1 MQESIN
7 YFFLLIGRVKNIR
20 WDLSSKNFILVS
32 KSLIFYNARNDS
44 TKLNKFLL
52 KLSNQSHIKKTINK
66 IITPWYS
73 IPLIDRWLLGQ
84 IIPPMLFAISAF
96 TVISLSVGVMFDLIR
111 KVVEYGLPLFLALK
125 VIFFSLPSF
134 LVLSFPMA
142 VLLSTLLAYG
152 KLSSNSELLALKSL
166 GIKTSRIISPAI
178 ALSIFMTGL
187 TFYFN
192 DNLVPAS
199 NKLAEVTLRAGIGS
213 SFSGEQGK
221 DNIMFSRYGSRIN
234 SSNKKPTKINTYLTH
249 IFYAS
254 WYENNIM
261 EGVTVLDFSREDFQ
275 QILKAKNGKF
285 DKKSSS
291 WIFSDGSIVSI
302 DPSGQ
307 TTNIQF
313 KEYTYPF
320 VEGPMELAKVP
331 KDANE
336 MTLKQAIQAEKIY
349 EKTGNIKEVR
359 RIKVRIQ
366 EKFTLPFACLVFG
379 LIGSSLGSK
388 SNLRSSKSQGFG
400 LSVILI
406 LIYYVM
412 SFLFSSLGVKGILP
426 PIFAAWLP
434 VLISLGGGIYL
445 LRKSSSF

>member
-1 MQESIN
+1 M
-7 YFFLLIGRVKNIR
+7 
-20 WDLSSKNFILVS
+20 
-32 KSLIFYNARNDS
+32 
-44 TKLNKFLL
+44 
-52 KLSNQSHIKKTINK
+52 KLSNQSLIKKCINK
-66 IITPWYS
+66 IIIPWYS

-84 IIPPMLFAISAF
+84 IIPPMIFAISAF

-111 KVVEYGLPLFLALK
+111 KIVEFGLPLFLALK
-125 VIFFSLPSF
+125 VLFFSLPSF

-166 GIKTSRIISPAI
+166 GIKTARIISPAI
-178 ALSIFMTGL
+178 AISIFMTGL

-199 NKLAEVTLRAGIGS
+199 NKLAETTLRAGIGS
-213 SFSGEQGK
+213 SFSGETGK

-234 SSNKKPTKINTYLTH
+234 ASTKKPTKTNTFLTH

-275 QILKAKNGKF
+275 QILKAKTGKF
-285 DKKSSS
+285 DKKNSS
-291 WIFSDGSIVSI
+291 WIFSNGSIVSI
-302 DPSGQ
+302 SPNGQ
-307 TTNIQF
+307 TTNIKF

-336 MTLKQAIQAEKIY
+336 MTLKQALKAEKIY
-349 EKTGNIKEVR
+349 KKTGNLKEIR
-359 RIKVRIQ
+359 RIQVRIQ

-412 SFLFSSLGVKGILP
+412 SFLFSSFGVKGLLN
-426 PIFAAWLP
+426 PIFAAWFP
-434 VLISLGGGIYL
+434 VLISMGGGIYF
-445 LRKSSSF
+445 LRRSSSL

>member
-1 MQESIN
+1 M
-7 YFFLLIGRVKNIR
+7 
-20 WDLSSKNFILVS
+20 
-32 KSLIFYNARNDS
+32 
-44 TKLNKFLL
+44 
-52 KLSNQSHIKKTINK
+52 KLSNQSLIKKTINK
-66 IITPWYS
+66 IISPWYLL
-73 IPLIDRWLLGQ
+73 PLIDRWLLGQ
-84 IIPPMLFAISAF
+84 IIPPMIFAISAF

-111 KVVEYGLPLFLALK
+111 KIVEFGLPLFLALK
-125 VIFFSLPSF
+125 VLFFSLPSF

-199 NKLAEVTLRAGIGS
+199 NKLAETTLRAGIGS
-213 SFSGEQGK
+213 SFSAEQGK

-234 SSNKKPTKINTYLTH
+234 SSNKPTKTNTFLTH

-291 WIFSDGSIVSI
+291 WIFSEGSIVSI

-349 EKTGNIKEVR
+349 EKTGNLKEVR

-412 SFLFSSLGVKGILP
+412 SFLFSSFGVKGILP

>member
-1 MQESIN
+1 M
-7 YFFLLIGRVKNIR
+7 
-20 WDLSSKNFILVS
+20 
-32 KSLIFYNARNDS
+32 
-44 TKLNKFLL
+44 
-52 KLSNQSHIKKTINK
+52 KLSNQPLVKKNINK
-66 IITPWYS
+66 IIAPWFLL
-73 IPLIDRWLLGQ
+73 PLIDRWLLGQ
-84 IIPPMLFAISAF
+84 IIPPMIFAISAF

-111 KVVEYGLPLFLALK
+111 KIVEFGLPLFLALK
-125 VIFFSLPSF
+125 VLFFSLPSF

-166 GIKTSRIISPAI
+166 GIKTSRIIAPAI

-192 DNLVPAS
+192 DNLVPKS
-199 NKLAEVTLRAGIGS
+199 NKLAETTLRAGIGS
-213 SFSGEQGK
+213 SFSGERGK
-221 DNIMFSRYGSRIN
+221 YNIMFSRYGSRIGA
-234 SSNKKPTKINTYLTH
+234 SNKKPTKVNTFLTH

-254 WYENNIM
+254 RYENNIM
-261 EGVTVLDFSREDFQ
+261 EGVTVLDFSREDIQ
-275 QILKAKNGKF
+275 QILKAKTGRF

-291 WIFSDGSIVSI
+291 WVFFDGSIVSI
-302 DPSGQ
+302 DPGGQ

-331 KDANE
+331 KDATE

-349 EKTGNIKEVR
+349 KKTGNLKEIR

-388 SNLRSSKSQGFG
+388 SNIRSSKSQGFG

-412 SFLFSSLGVKGILP
+412 SFIFSSFGVKGILP
-426 PIFAAWLP
+426 PIIAAWLP

>member
-1 MQESIN
+1 M
-7 YFFLLIGRVKNIR
+7 
-20 WDLSSKNFILVS
+20 
-32 KSLIFYNARNDS
+32 
-44 TKLNKFLL
+44 
-52 KLSNQSHIKKTINK
+52 KLSNQSLIIKTINK
-66 IITPWYS
+66 PITLWYS

-125 VIFFSLPSF
+125 VLFFSLPSF

-192 DNLVPAS
+192 DNLVPVS
-199 NKLAEVTLRAGIGS
+199 NKLAETTLRAGIGS
-213 SFSGEQGK
+213 SFSGETSK
-221 DNIMFSRYGSRIN
+221 TNIMFARYGSRIHAGT
-234 SSNKKPTKINTYLTH
+234 KKPTKTNTYLTH

-254 WYENNIM
+254 QYDNNIM
-261 EGVTVLDFSREDFQ
+261 KGVTVLDFARQDFQ
-275 QILKAKNGKF
+275 QILKANTARF
-285 DKKSSS
+285 DKKNSS

-302 DPSGQ
+302 APSGE

-313 KEYTYPF
+313 QEYTYPF
-320 VEGPMELAKVP
+320 VEGPLELAKVP
-331 KDANE
+331 RDATE
-336 MTLKQAIQAEKIY
+336 MTLKQALKAEKIY
-349 EKTGNIKEVR
+349 KKTGNLKEIR
-359 RIKVRIQ
+359 RIQVRIQ
-366 EKFTLPFACLVFG
+366 EKFTLPCACLVFG

-412 SFLFSSLGVKGILP
+412 SFLFSSFGVKGLLSPIL
-426 PIFAAWLP
+426 AAWLP
-434 VLISLGGGIYL
+434 VLISMGGGMYFL
-445 LRKSSSF
+445 KKSSSL

>member
-1 MQESIN
+1 M
-7 YFFLLIGRVKNIR
+7 
-20 WDLSSKNFILVS
+20 
-32 KSLIFYNARNDS
+32 
-44 TKLNKFLL
+44 
-52 KLSNQSHIKKTINK
+52 KLSNQSFIKKTINK

-84 IIPPMLFAISAF
+84 IIPPMIFAISAF

-111 KVVEYGLPLFLALK
+111 KIVEYGLPLFLALK
-125 VIFFSLPSF
+125 VLFFSLPSF

-152 KLSSNSELLALKSL
+152 KLSNNSELLALKSL
-166 GIKTSRIISPAI
+166 GVKTSRIISPAI
-178 ALSIFMTGL
+178 AISIFMTGL

-199 NKLAEVTLRAGIGS
+199 NKLAETTLRAGIGS
-213 SFSGEQGK
+213 SFSEESGK
-221 DNIMFSRYGSRIN
+221 ENIMFSRYGSRIN
-234 SSNKKPTKINTYLTH
+234 SETQKPTKNNSKLTH
-249 IFYAS
+249 IFYS
-254 WYENNIM
+254 QWYENKIM
-261 EGVTVLDFSREDFQ
+261 KNVTVLDFSREDFQ
-275 QILKAKNGKF
+275 QILKAKTGKF
-285 DKKSSS
+285 DKKLSS
-291 WIFSDGSIVSI
+291 WIFSDGNIVSI
-302 DPSGQ
+302 DSGGQ

-313 KEYTYPF
+313 KKYTYPF
-320 VEGPMELAKVP
+320 VEGPVEIAKVP

-349 EKTGNIKEVR
+349 QKIGNLKEVR

-406 LIYYVM
+406 LIYYLM
-412 SFLFSSLGVKGILP
+412 SFIFSSFGVKGILP

>member
-1 MQESIN
+1 
-7 YFFLLIGRVKNIR
+7 
-20 WDLSSKNFILVS
+20 
-32 KSLIFYNARNDS
+32 
-44 TKLNKFLL
+44 L
-52 KLSNQSHIKKTINK
+52 KLSIQLVIKKTFNK

-84 IIPPMLFAISAF
+84 IIPPMIFAISAF

-111 KVVEYGLPLFLALK
+111 KIVEFGLPLFLALK
-125 VIFFSLPSF
+125 VLFFSLPSF

-166 GIKTSRIISPAI
+166 GIKTTRIISPAI

-199 NKLAEVTLRAGIGS
+199 NKLAETTLRAGIGS
-213 SFSGEQGK
+213 SFSAEQGK
-221 DNIMFSRYGSRIN
+221 DNIMFSRYGSRI
-234 SSNKKPTKINTYLTH
+234 SASNKKPTKTNTFLTH

-285 DKKSSS
+285 DKKSYS
-291 WIFSDGSIVSI
+291 WIFSEGSIVSI

-331 KDANE
+331 KDATE
-336 MTLKQAIQAEKIY
+336 MTLKQALKAEKIY
-349 EKTGNIKEVR
+349 KKTGNLKEVR
-359 RIKVRIQ
+359 RIRVRIQ

-412 SFLFSSLGVKGILP
+412 SFLFSSFGVKGILP
-426 PIFAAWLP
+426 PVFAAWLP

>member
-1 MQESIN
+1 M
-7 YFFLLIGRVKNIR
+7 
-20 WDLSSKNFILVS
+20 
-32 KSLIFYNARNDS
+32 
-44 TKLNKFLL
+44 
-52 KLSNQSHIKKTINK
+52 KLSTQLVIKKAFNK

-84 IIPPMLFAISAF
+84 IIPPMIFAISAF

-111 KVVEYGLPLFLALK
+111 KIVEFGLPLFLAFK
-125 VIFFSLPSF
+125 VLFFSLPSF

-166 GIKTSRIISPAI
+166 GIKTARIITPAI
-178 ALSIFMTGL
+178 ALSIFMSGL

-199 NKLAEVTLRAGIGS
+199 NKLAEATLRAGMGG
-213 SFSGEQGK
+213 SFSVEKGK
-221 DNIMFSRYGSRIN
+221 SNIMFSRYGSRIN
-234 SSNKKPTKINTYLTH
+234 SSTQKTTKRNNYLTH

-254 WYENNIM
+254 RYEKNLM
-261 EGVTVLDFSREDFQ
+261 KKVTLLDFSRQDFQ
-275 QILKAKNGKF
+275 QILKAKTGRF
-285 DKKSSS
+285 DKKNSS
-291 WIFSDGSIVSI
+291 WIFSEGSILSI

-320 VEGPMELAKVP
+320 VEGPLELAKVP

-336 MTLKQAIQAEKIY
+336 MSLKQALKAETIY
-349 EKTGNIKEVR
+349 RKTGNIKEIR
-359 RIKVRIQ
+359 RIQVRIQ
-366 EKFTLPFACLVFG
+366 EKFTLPCACLVFG

-388 SNLRSSKSQGFG
+388 SNLRSSRSQGFG

-412 SFLFSSLGVKGILP
+412 SFVFSSFGVKGLIN

-434 VLISLGGGIYL
+434 VLISLAGGIYL

>member
-1 MQESIN
+1 
-7 YFFLLIGRVKNIR
+7 
-20 WDLSSKNFILVS
+20 
-32 KSLIFYNARNDS
+32 
-44 TKLNKFLL
+44 L
-52 KLSNQSHIKKTINK
+52 KLTKQSSIRKTINK
-66 IITPWYS
+66 LISPWYS
-73 IPLIDRWLLGQ
+73 ISLIDRWLLGQ
-84 IIPPMLFAISAF
+84 IIPPMIFAISAF

-111 KVVEYGLPLFLALK
+111 KIVEFGLPLFLALR
-125 VIFFSLPSF
+125 VLFFSLPSF

-166 GIKTSRIISPAI
+166 GVKTSRIISPAI

-199 NKLAEVTLRAGIGS
+199 NKLAETTLRAGIGS
-213 SFSGEQGK
+213 SFSSETGK

-234 SSNKKPTKINTYLTH
+234 AQTNKPTKINTYLTH

-254 WYENNIM
+254 KYENNIM
-261 EGVTVLDFSREDFQ
+261 QGVTLLDFSREDFQ
-275 QILKAKNGKF
+275 QILKANTAIFDRKN
-285 DKKSSS
+285 SS
-291 WIFSDGSIVSI
+291 WIFYKGNIVSMA
-302 DPSGQ
+302 PSGQ
-307 TTNIQF
+307 TTNIEF

-320 VEGPMELAKVP
+320 VEGPLELAKVP
-331 KDANE
+331 RDATE
-336 MTLKQAIQAEKIY
+336 MTLKQALQAEKIY
-349 EKTGNIKEVR
+349 KKTGNLKEIR
-359 RIKVRIQ
+359 RIQVRIQ
-366 EKFTLPFACLVFG
+366 EKFTLPCACLVFG

-412 SFLFSSLGVKGILP
+412 SFVFSSFGVKGLLSPILAP
-426 PIFAAWLP
+426 WFP

-445 LRKSSSF
+445 LRKSSSL

>member
-1 MQESIN
+1 
-7 YFFLLIGRVKNIR
+7 
-20 WDLSSKNFILVS
+20 
-32 KSLIFYNARNDS
+32 
-44 TKLNKFLL
+44 L
-52 KLSNQSHIKKTINK
+52 KLSNQSLIKKTINK
-66 IITPWYS
+66 IISPWYLF
-73 IPLIDRWLLGQ
+73 PLIDRWVLGQ
-84 IIPPMLFAISAF
+84 IIPPMIFAISAF

-111 KVVEYGLPLFLALK
+111 KIVEFGLPLFLALK
-125 VIFFSLPSF
+125 VLFFSLPSF

-152 KLSSNSELLALKSL
+152 KLSNNSELLALKSL

-199 NKLAEVTLRAGIGS
+199 NKLAEKTLRAGIGS
-213 SFSGEQGK
+213 SFSAEQGK

-234 SSNKKPTKINTYLTH
+234 SSNNKPTKINTYLTH

-275 QILKAKNGKF
+275 QILKAKNGTF

-313 KEYTYPF
+313 KEYIYPF
-320 VEGPMELAKVP
+320 IEGPLELAKVP

-336 MTLKQAIQAEKIY
+336 MSLKQALKAEKIY
-349 EKTGNIKEVR
+349 KKTGNLKEIR
-359 RIKVRIQ
+359 RIQVRIQ
-366 EKFTLPFACLVFG
+366 EKFTLPCACLVFG

-388 SNLRSSKSQGFG
+388 QNLRTSKSQGFG
-400 LSVILI
+400 LSVLLIFGYYIL
-406 LIYYVM
+406 
-412 SFLFSSLGVKGILP
+412 SFFSSSLGVKGIINP
-426 PIFAAWLP
+426 FVAAWAP
-434 VLISLGGGIYL
+434 VLISIMVAL
-445 LRKSSSF
+445 LLIKRSSKI

>member
-1 MQESIN
+1 M
-7 YFFLLIGRVKNIR
+7 
-20 WDLSSKNFILVS
+20 
-32 KSLIFYNARNDS
+32 
-44 TKLNKFLL
+44 
-52 KLSNQSHIKKTINK
+52 KLSNQSLIKKTINK
-66 IITPWYS
+66 IIVPWYS

-84 IIPPMLFAISAF
+84 IIPPMIFAISAF
-96 TVISLSVGVMFDLIR
+96 TIISLSVGVMFDLIR
-111 KVVEYGLPLFLALK
+111 KTVEFGLPLFIALK
-125 VIFFSLPSF
+125 VLFFSLPSF
-134 LVLSFPMA
+134 LVLSFPMS

-192 DNLVPAS
+192 DNLVPVS
-199 NKLAEVTLRAGIGS
+199 NKLAETTLRAGIGS
-213 SFSGEQGK
+213 SFSGEGGK

-234 SSNKKPTKINTYLTH
+234 AGTKKPTKTNTYLTH
-249 IFYAS
+249 IFYAQ
-254 WYENNIM
+254 WYENNTM
-261 EGVTVLDFSREDFQ
+261 QGVTVLDFSREDLQ
-275 QILKAKNGKF
+275 QILKANSAIF
-285 DKKSSS
+285 DRKKSS
-291 WIFSDGSIVSI
+291 WIFSDGSIVTI

-313 KEYTYPF
+313 QEYTYPF
-320 VEGPMELAKVP
+320 IEGPMELAKVP
-331 KDANE
+331 RDATK
-336 MTLKQAIQAEKIY
+336 MTLKQALKAEKIY
-349 EKTGNIKEVR
+349 KKTGNLKEIR
-359 RIKVRIQ
+359 RIQVRIQ

-412 SFLFSSLGVKGILP
+412 SFVFSSFGVKGLFS

-434 VLISLGGGIYL
+434 VLISLGGGIYF
-445 LRKSSSF
+445 LRKSSTL

>member
-1 MQESIN
+1 
-7 YFFLLIGRVKNIR
+7 
-20 WDLSSKNFILVS
+20 
-32 KSLIFYNARNDS
+32 
-44 TKLNKFLL
+44 L
-52 KLSNQSHIKKTINK
+52 KLSNKSLVKSTINK
-66 IITPWYS
+66 IISPWYS

-111 KVVEYGLPLFLALK
+111 KIVEYGLPLFLALK
-125 VIFFSLPSF
+125 VLFFSLPSF

-192 DNLVPAS
+192 DNLVPKS
-199 NKLAEVTLRAGIGS
+199 NKLAETTLRAGIGS
-213 SFSGEQGK
+213 SFSEEKGK
-221 DNIMFSRYGSRIN
+221 ENIMFSRYGSRIN
-234 SSNKKPTKINTYLTH
+234 SKTKKPTKNNSKLTH
-249 IFYAS
+249 IFYS
-254 WYENNIM
+254 QWYENKIM
-261 EGVTVLDFSREDFQ
+261 KNVTLLDFSREDFQ
-275 QILKAKNGKF
+275 QILKAKTARFNSKN
-285 DKKSSS
+285 SS
-291 WIFSDGSIVSI
+291 WIFTEGSIVSI

-307 TTNIQF
+307 TSNIQC

-320 VEGPMELAKVP
+320 VEWPLELAKVP
-331 KDANE
+331 KDATE
-336 MTLKQAIQAEKIY
+336 MTLKQALEAEKIY
-349 EKTGNIKEVR
+349 KKTGNLKEIR
-359 RIKVRIQ
+359 RIQVRIQ
-366 EKFTLPFACLVFG
+366 EKFTLPCACLVFG

-412 SFLFSSLGVKGILP
+412 SFVFSSFGVKGLLT

-434 VLISLGGGIYL
+434 VLISMGGGIYF
-445 LRKSSSF
+445 LRKSSSL

>member
-1 MQESIN
+1 MQRKIVQ
-7 YFFLLIGRVKNIR
+7 I
-20 WDLSSKNFILVS
+20 
-32 KSLIFYNARNDS
+32 
-44 TKLNKFLL
+44 NKFLL
-52 KLSNQSHIKKTINK
+52 KISNQLLIKQTIQK
-66 IITPWYS
+66 IISPWFS
-73 IPLIDRWLLGQ
+73 LPLLDRWLLGQ

-111 KVVEYGLPLFLALK
+111 KIVEFGLPLFIALK
-125 VIFFSLPSF
+125 VLFYSLPSF

-192 DNLVPAS
+192 DNLVPLS
-199 NKLAEVTLRAGIGS
+199 NKLAEATLRSGMGS
-213 SFSGEQGK
+213 SFSGEKGK
-221 DNIMFSRYGSRIN
+221 SNIMFSRYGSQIDF
-234 SSNKKPTKINTYLTH
+234 STKKATKTNTYLTH
-249 IFYAS
+249 IFYAQK
-254 WYENNIM
+254 YEQNLM
-261 EGVTVLDFSREDFQ
+261 KKVTLLDFSRQDIQ
-275 QILKAKNGKF
+275 QILNAENGRF
-285 DKKSSS
+285 EKKTSS
-291 WIFSDGSIVSI
+291 WIFTDGSLITI

-307 TTNIQF
+307 TTKIQF

-336 MTLKQAIQAEKIY
+336 MSLKQALKAEMIY
-349 EKTGNIKEVR
+349 KKTGNIKEIR
-359 RIKVRIQ
+359 RIQVRIQ
-366 EKFTLPFACLVFG
+366 EKFTLPCACIVFG

-412 SFLFSSLGVKGILP
+412 SFVFSSFGVKGLLS

-434 VLISLGGGIYL
+434 VLISLGGGIYF
-445 LRKSSSF
+445 LRKSSSL

>member
-1 MQESIN
+1 M
-7 YFFLLIGRVKNIR
+7 
-20 WDLSSKNFILVS
+20 
-32 KSLIFYNARNDS
+32 
-44 TKLNKFLL
+44 
-52 KLSNQSHIKKTINK
+52 KLSNQSLIKNNINK
-66 IITPWYS
+66 IISPWYLL
-73 IPLIDRWLLGQ
+73 PLIDRWLLGQ
-84 IIPPMLFAISAF
+84 IIPPMIFAISAF

-111 KVVEYGLPLFLALK
+111 KIVEFGLPLFLAFK
-125 VIFFSLPSF
+125 VLFFSLPSF

-192 DNLVPAS
+192 DNLVPTS
-199 NKLAEVTLRAGIGS
+199 NKLAETTLRAGIGS

-234 SSNKKPTKINTYLTH
+234 ASNKKPTKINTFLTH

-254 WYENNIM
+254 WYQNNIM
-261 EGVTVLDFSREDFQ
+261 EEVTVLDFSREDFQ
-275 QILKAKNGKF
+275 QILKAKTGKF

-331 KDANE
+331 KDATE
-336 MTLKQAIQAEKIY
+336 MTLKEAIQAEKIY
-349 EKTGNIKEVR
+349 KKTGNLKEVR

-412 SFLFSSLGVKGILP
+412 SFIFSSFGVKGILP